1 LNIVILRLLGL
12 VIINILGNGLSFVDA
27 CSGLGLVICSGIIDA
42 HAGKIWL
49 DKFYRDGAAIKF
61 MLPLKEKQAEME
73 AIRA

>member
-1 LNIVILRLLGL
+1 LNIVILHLLGL
-12 VIINILGNGLSFVDA
+12 VIINILAPLIRRHA

>member
-1 LNIVILRLLGL
+1 MLGL
-12 VIINILGNGLSFVDA
+12 VIINILGKWPLTRRHA

-42 HAGKIWL
+42 HAVKIWL

-61 MLPLKEKQAEME
+61 MLPLKGKQAEME